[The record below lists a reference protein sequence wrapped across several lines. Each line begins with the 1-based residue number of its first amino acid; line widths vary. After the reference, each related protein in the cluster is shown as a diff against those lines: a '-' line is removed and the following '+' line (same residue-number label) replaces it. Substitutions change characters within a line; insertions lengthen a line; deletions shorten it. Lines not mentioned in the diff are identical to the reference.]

1 MKRLILIIIAALAIH
16 VGIQAQ
22 APAEP
27 AIQVGDSVMVNPDTT
42 HYMTGEEISPWVY
55 TVKHAIQQVGSAF
68 YPDGVLLQGIIS
80 WLHQSASSPT
90 HLQEYG
96 PGKPHILLCK
106 ESCINPP
113 ACHPQSH
120 YYHIPKDLPH
130 DNRGLWPKRGE

>member
-27 AIQVGDSVMVNPDTT
+27 AIQVSDSVMVNPDTT

-68 YPDGVLLQGIIS
+68 HPDGVLLQGIIS
-80 WLHQSASSPT
+80 WLHQSALLIDGASLTPSPVIAVT
-90 HLQEYG
+90 
-96 PGKPHILLCK
+96 
-106 ESCINPP
+106 
-113 ACHPQSH
+113 
-120 YYHIPKDLPH
+120 
-130 DNRGLWPKRGE
+130 